1 MTTKTGK
8 TLKLEEATLDDI
20 PALTETWFAAFADDE
35 VIRRLWPD
43 TPGVR
48 AWWDEANGGDMAAK
62 PFQRFVKV
70 VDVSSDV
77 GTGVGTE
84 ETKGRGEAVGRGEE
98 VGKAGGGSRPR
109 IAAWAKWDTSMPAE
123 RGRRYPPWAGDMPS
137 ELCDLFF
144 AREEGERGRV
154 MGDERHYYLDTLV
167 THPDYQRRGAAS
179 MLLKWGCALADE
191 DGVAAYV
198 DASKTG
204 KGLYE
209 RFGFVDESLEGDGDV
224 ASMVRR
230 RR

>member
-109 IAAWAKWDTSMPAE
+109 IAAWAKWDTN
-123 RGRRYPPWAGDMPS
+123 
-137 ELCDLFF
+137 
-144 AREEGERGRV
+144 
-154 MGDERHYYLDTLV
+154 LDTLV

>member
-1 MTTKTGK
+1 MTTKK
-8 TLKLEEATLDDI
+8 ENTLKLEEATLDDV
-20 PALTETWFAAFADDE
+20 PALTETWFAAFAGDE
-35 VIRRLWPD
+35 VISRLWPD

-62 PFQRFVKV
+62 TFQRFVKV
-70 VDVSSDV
+70 VDVSSV
-77 GTGVGTE
+77 ATVTGTAKAEGGD
-84 ETKGRGEAVGRGEE
+84 RGGGKGEE
-98 VGKAGGGSRPR
+98 GGGGGPR

-137 ELCDLFF
+137 EVCDLFF
-144 AREEGERGRV
+144 AREEAERERV

-167 THPDYQRRGAAS
+167 THPEYQRRGAAS
-179 MLLKWGCALADE
+179 MLLAWGCALADE

-198 DASKTG
+198 DASKAG

-209 RFGFVDESLEGDGDV
+209 RFGFVDESLDGDGDV